1 MYKEDGTHDNRTNNN
16 DNYDAEGTIPIHR
29 QSSTVTQVT
38 SNTHHGVDRDHEND
52 HNYGDHNDICH
63 SRSSPLCTTPEP
75 PLQLHPSLPTPNNTT
90 PVSDVTFSTTFL
102 PTTNSDVDFALLSSD
117 PATDSSRHPIVSHSS
132 SLTPSAFPHTTTNN
146 TTTNDAS
153 ITTTNTT
160 TPRKEKT
167 YFQVVYRGIVALL
180 AEPPENLTVDNH
192 KRGNTLVTKTTGH
205 YLSYGEIFSGSCLSE
220 NPTWIRVEEILT
232 GGYALDATPYET
244 TTTHNANEIVT
255 VSTQSPHTT
264 FESKSEDENDNNN
277 NNNDDKSDDMDHH
290 SKQQQEQK
298 KSPLSSEVCY
308 GFIPR
313 VRSTP
318 QASQFFHAHGSEET
332 RITTLV
338 KELEYPPIVERGEFR
353 YQVIATNPLPI
364 LTGPLPDAP
373 RTQAAVLPGDT
384 PSVELRV
391 QYEPH
396 GVAFLKLRHWRGY
409 IADHYPALVV
419 DSTKQQQP
427 TVVLMPKVNEVLAF
441 AAAASDGPNTSIND
455 DNHSMGNNSSSVL
468 SEATTTASSFTAVSM
483 SSSCLLS
490 RTLGRNPRR
499 HRPPRK
505 EIDNNKRALPPR
517 QITNNKQFHPQQ
529 FVHQKNAGDNTYSSN
544 VSILSDDSSLD
555 MRVMTQQH
563 ANPIPT
569 SPDHSHSTSKSLSST
584 SNTHHINTT
593 SEMQQ
598 QQTFYLLR
606 VTAPRGLKILDA
618 PQLQVTNFIRHNNK
632 YQSNKR
638 PPTMK
643 TVNHHSI
650 FQTMHNTRTTSSTSV
665 GLPSTAS
672 VVVFDAHTKS
682 RILPRNAIFE
692 ASSRLV
698 ETSTALSAGSF
709 LRAQGGTGLIKL
721 ADGSGW
727 AVVPQKED
735 LDQQYRNYHFSGSTS
750 KGTVVK
756 EGEATR
762 AYEEVGSAISTVEAN
777 INSLSLLQQVP
788 NSSTTWL
795 RVVSRIGV
803 TVVCPPPPPAEDE
816 EDNNTSP
823 TSSRG
828 SSSGVTASTNNH
840 GVPSANNSDV
850 ASSVGS
856 GFLDA
861 MFRGSPLRKKDAEI
875 AAQDKVPRI
884 EKVTQESVIPCGM
897 FLEVEPWADPPPN
910 QDAFSSRE
918 YVRLRGGQGWVPLQS
933 ENGKPTTTRVVRP
946 DLRFGSFWFRVQS
959 SRGIKVRLGPSRRAP
974 SIKSE
979 DGMYFR
985 FECGE
990 FLRASEVITIFSDNG
1005 EPVESFAKL
1014 YRNRHVRMHA
1024 TIGHDDYRP
1033 LPCLTTQAEW
1043 VQVYFENELFLE
1055 ECGEEPRIERHKQG
1069 WRYNVVPEDGIAVR
1083 KGPSFA
1089 AEKTGIILFGG
1100 ESVVINERVIPPGTE
1115 KITWLRMKDGQGWI
1129 HDLNDE
1135 GQTIVIAHSLRH
1147 RTQLTN
1153 RPRKPAI
1160 PTTKD
1165 GNEIAYNTIIAR
1177 LFHNDST
1184 VRNDDGRRRD
1194 FSRKLQR

>member
-1 MYKEDGTHDNRTNNN
+1 MERKNITNTISSSLSCDNFNGNN
-16 DNYDAEGTIPIHR
+16 DDNNYED
-29 QSSTVTQVT
+29 
-38 SNTHHGVDRDHEND
+38 
-52 HNYGDHNDICH
+52 DIRHH
-63 SRSSPLCTTPEP
+63 SRSSLVSTSKPP
-75 PLQLHPSLPTPNNTT
+75 PLLRPSLPALSPVHPCHLSPQNPTTTTTNAILNST
-90 PVSDVTFSTTFL
+90 PVSDVTLSTTFL
-102 PTTNSDVDFALLSSD
+102 PNTTTSDYVDFASLSSTTAAAAAVF
-117 PATDSSRHPIVSHSS
+117 PPPSHSLS
-132 SLTPSAFPHTTTNN
+132 PLEFPHTTN
-146 TTTNDAS
+146 TNDAMIIS
-153 ITTTNTT
+153 STTTTT
-160 TPRKEKT
+160 RREKT

-180 AEPPENLTVDNH
+180 AAESPTMHPTHDENY
-192 KRGNTLVTKTTGH
+192 RGNQETTTTTTTTGH
-205 YLSYGEIFSGSCLSE
+205 YLSYGEIFAGSCLAE

-232 GGYALDATPYET
+232 GGYAIDHGFHPYEKT
-244 TTTHNANEIVT
+244 TNHHQEFSLQIPPSSKTT
-255 VSTQSPHTT
+255 S
-264 FESKSEDENDNNN
+264 ESNDDDDENIDNIG
-277 NNNDDKSDDMDHH
+277 DSDQR
-290 SKQQQEQK
+290 QQKPQP
-298 KSPLSSEVCY
+298 SLLSGETCY

-313 VRSTP
+313 IRSKK
-318 QASQFFHAHGSEET
+318 QALELNNTHGSDE
-332 RITTLV
+332 IMILV
-338 KELEYPPIVERGEFR
+338 KELESPPIVERGEFR
-353 YQVIATNPLPI
+353 YQVIATTPLPI
-364 LTGPLPDAP
+364 LTGPLTDAP

-391 QYEPH
+391 QYQTH

-409 IADHYPALVV
+409 IADHYPFV
-419 DSTKQQQP
+419 DSAQQQQP
-427 TVVLMPKVNEVLAF
+427 TVVLMPKVNEVLAL
-441 AAAASDGPNTSIND
+441 AAAASEVPNTSICD
-455 DNHSMGNNSSSVL
+455 DNRSMGNNSSSVL

-490 RTLGRNPRR
+490 RTLGRNHRR

-505 EIDNNKRALPPR
+505 EIENSKRSLPPR
-517 QITNNKQFHPQQ
+517 QITNTKQFHQQ
-529 FVHQKNAGDNTYSSN
+529 HSTHQKYAGDNTYSSN
-544 VSILSDDSSLD
+544 VSILSDDSSMD
-555 MRVMTQQH
+555 TRFMTYQQQQQH
-563 ANPIPT
+563 ANPTPA
-569 SPDHSHSTSKSLSST
+569 SPDHSISTNKSLSSSSHHQT
-584 SNTHHINTT
+584 SNTHYGTTT
-593 SEMQQ
+593 SEMHP
-598 QQTFYLLR
+598 QQTFYLMR

-618 PQLQVTNFIRHNNK
+618 PQLQVSNFIRQNNK

-672 VVVFDAHTKS
+672 VVVFDSHTKS

-698 ETSTALSAGSF
+698 ETSNALSAGSF
-709 LRAQGGTGLIKL
+709 LRTQGGTGLIKL
-721 ADGSGW
+721 ADDSGW

-750 KGTVVK
+750 KGSVVK

-762 AYEEVGSAISTVEAN
+762 AYEEVGSAISTIEAN
-777 INSLSLLQQVP
+777 INSMSLVHQVP
-788 NSSTTWL
+788 NITTTWV
-795 RVVSRIGV
+795 RVLSRIGV
-803 TVVCPPPPPAEDE
+803 TVVCPPPPPTEDE
-816 EDNNTSP
+816 DDNNTSP

-828 SSSGVTASTNNH
+828 SSSGVTGSTNNH
-840 GVPSANNSDV
+840 GVPSANNSDI

-861 MFRGSPLRKKDAEI
+861 MFRGSPLKKKDAEI
-875 AAQDKVPRI
+875 ATQNTVPRI

-897 FLEVEPWADPPPN
+897 FLEVEPWTDPPPN
-910 QDAFSSRE
+910 QEVFSSRE
-918 YVRLRGGQGWVPLQS
+918 YARLRGGQGWVPLQS

-946 DLRFGSFWFRVQS
+946 DFRFGSFWFRVQY

-979 DGMYFR
+979 DGIYFR
-985 FECGE
+985 FDCGE
-990 FLRASEVITIFSDNG
+990 FLRASEVITIFSDDG

-1055 ECGEEPRIERHKQG
+1055 ECGQEPRIERHKQG

-1100 ESVVINERVIPPGTE
+1100 ESVVINERVIPPGPE

-1129 HDLNDE
+1129 HDVDDE

-1147 RTQLTN
+1147 RTQLAN

-1165 GNEIAYNTIIAR
+1165 GSEIAYNTIIAR
-1177 LFHNDST
+1177 LFHNDSS
-1184 VRNDDGRRRD
+1184 VRNDDGHRRD
-1194 FSRKLQR
+1194 FSTKLQR